1 MNIRCLLCLLF
12 LFFILTPDVKSQSWS
27 GIYGWFETKSFV
39 ESNVQP
45 ANYNHSIALLFPDT
59 GRYQI
64 DSSGVAV
71 EIDRHS
77 AGHIFD
83 VMHDNWAA
91 VPSTPDNPIMPLNL
105 NSDFFWDSLRFD
117 FFYRRGFADTQVID
131 TVLVYYYHN
140 FRDTMIASVLLA
152 VDSPYSMR
160 MAQPATFDITTL
172 SGKKYVKID
181 TLLLD
186 NTFSAKSTT
195 HTFRRAVYERYDPS
209 KFWKY
214 PHYRG
219 LFGFSVVFK
228 PGHPT
233 KTGDTLFDARDSSSH
248 GSNVFGVYKSRVAKL
263 PVLYTAY
270 YNENSYWLIKETRN
284 GNNYKGFEAFVPA
297 PLIGDAID
305 YFNCATFIT
314 ASPPC
319 VSSVNEYS
327 GNSGVCIK
335 SISPNPASA
344 NDVINV
350 EIAASKEVSIKVIV
364 KDVTAKTVAESD
376 LYDVYD
382 VTNVTLRAALN
393 SGIYMV
399 LLQDNQSNA
408 VLHSAKLI
416 ISD

>member
-1 MNIRCLLCLLF
+1 MNIRCLLCLLLL
-12 LFFILTPDVKSQSWS
+12 LFFSTPDVKSQSRLS
-27 GIYGWFETKSFV
+27 INGWFETKGFV

-64 DSSGVAV
+64 DTSGMAV

-83 VMHDNWAA
+83 VLHDNWAA
-91 VPSTPDNPIMPLNL
+91 VPSTPDNPIMPLNF
-105 NSDFFWDSLRFD
+105 NCDFFWDSLRFD

-140 FRDTMIASVLLA
+140 FRDTMIGSILLT
-152 VDSPYSMR
+152 VDSPYLMR
-160 MAQPATFDITTL
+160 MAQPTTFDSTTL

-195 HTFRRAVYERYDPS
+195 HTFRRAVYEQYNPS
-209 KFWKY
+209 NFWKY

-219 LFGFSVVFK
+219 LFGISIVFK
-228 PGHPT
+228 PGHAT
-233 KTGDTLFDARDSSSH
+233 TNGDTLFDARDSSLH
-248 GSNVFGVYKSRVAKL
+248 GANVFGVYKSRVAKL
-263 PVLYTAY
+263 PVLYTHY
-270 YNENSYWLIKETRN
+270 YNENSYWLIKETRH
-284 GNNYKGFEAFVPA
+284 GGDYKGFEDFVPA
-297 PLIGDAID
+297 PLVGDAID
-305 YFNCATFIT
+305 YFNCAAFII
-314 ASPPC
+314 ASPQC
-319 VSSVNEYS
+319 ISSVNEYS
-327 GNSGVCIK
+327 SNSGVYIK
-335 SISPNPASA
+335 SINPNPASA
-344 NDVINV
+344 NNVINV
-350 EIAASKEVSIKVIV
+350 EIAASKEVTIKVIV

-376 LYDVYD
+376 LYDVND
-382 VTNVTLRAALN
+382 ITNVTLRASLN
-393 SGIYMV
+393 SGVYMV

-408 VLHSAKLI
+408 VLHSAKLV

>member
-1 MNIRCLLCLLF
+1 MNSRGLIGLLLML
-12 LFFILTPDVKSQSWS
+12 IYSTIDVKSQTTSL
-27 GIYGWFETKSFV
+27 IRGWFETKNFV
-39 ESNVQP
+39 ESNVLP

-64 DSSGVAV
+64 DTSGVAV

-77 AGHIFD
+77 AGHVFD
-83 VMHDNWAA
+83 VLHDNWAA
-91 VPSTPDNPIMPLNL
+91 VPSPPDNLIMPLNF
-105 NSDFFWDSLRFD
+105 NCDFFWDSLQFD

-140 FRDTMIASVLLA
+140 FRDTMIGSALLT
-152 VDSPYSMR
+152 VDSPYLMR
-160 MAQPATFDITTL
+160 MAQPTTFDITAL

-186 NTFSAKSTT
+186 NTFSAKGAT
-195 HTFRRAVYERYDPS
+195 HTFRRTVYEQYNPS
-209 KFWKY
+209 EFWKY

-219 LFGFSVVFK
+219 LFGFSIVFK
-228 PGHPT
+228 PGHAT
-233 KTGDTLFDARDSSSH
+233 TNGDTLFDSRNSSSH
-248 GSNVFGVYKSRVAKL
+248 GANVFGVYKSRVAKL
-263 PVLYTAY
+263 PVLYTHY
-270 YNENSYWLIKETRN
+270 YNENSYWLIKETRH
-284 GNNYKGFEAFVPA
+284 GDDYKGFEDFVPA

-305 YFNCATFIT
+305 YFNCAAFIVST
-314 ASPPC
+314 AC
-319 VSSVNEYS
+319 VSSVKVYPNK
-327 GNSGVCIK
+327 SGVYIK
-335 SISPNPASA
+335 SINPNPTSA
-344 NDVINV
+344 NNVINV

-382 VTNVTLRAALN
+382 ITNVTLRAALN

-399 LLQDNQSNA
+399 LLLDNQSNA